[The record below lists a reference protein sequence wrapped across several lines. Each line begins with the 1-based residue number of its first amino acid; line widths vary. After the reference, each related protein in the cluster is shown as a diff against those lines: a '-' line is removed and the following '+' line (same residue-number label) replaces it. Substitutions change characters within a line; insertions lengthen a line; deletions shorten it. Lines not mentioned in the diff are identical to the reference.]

1 MKWFNNIF
9 SYKKEIKTK
18 VVKDRMPIQWKWF
31 DVDPYKP
38 PLRDYDKSTKQYE
51 ILEVT
56 YYFYNDTR
64 KLWRRPHRHHYKYY
78 NTLRGAQDAI
88 KDIRKYG
95 GRHSY
100 MWEERLFLTVNRYEI
115 IKREINI

>member
-1 MKWFNNIF
+1 MKWLKNIFLTKKELKNNIV
-9 SYKKEIKTK
+9 KTI
-18 VVKDRMPIQWKWF
+18 VPIQWKWF
-31 DVDPYKP
+31 EVDPYNP

-64 KLWRRPHRHHYKYY
+64 KLRHRPHRHHYKYY

-88 KDIRKYG
+88 RDIRKYG

-100 MWEERLFLTVNRYEI
+100 MWHERPSLTVNRYEI
-115 IKREINI
+115 IKREIN